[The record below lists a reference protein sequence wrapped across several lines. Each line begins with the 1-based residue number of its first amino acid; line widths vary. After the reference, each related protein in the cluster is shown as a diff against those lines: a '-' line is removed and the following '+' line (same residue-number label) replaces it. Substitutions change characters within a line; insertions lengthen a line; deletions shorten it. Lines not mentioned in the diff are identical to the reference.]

1 MIKNILIKNLT
12 VFDDMKIELSPKINV
27 IVGENASGKTHVLKA
42 LYAMSVNGSLNWYT
56 LASESGTF

>member
-56 LASESGTF
+56 LAFESGTF